1 MFKRIF
7 TLMRQD
13 WTNSLRD
20 NIIVYMIF
28 GPILLAI
35 GARFFLGS
43 LDQAQ
48 FTFAIQ
54 SDLGPAVIERMDRV
68 GAVEVLPSAEAVQ
81 ERVLRNDDVP
91 GLVMGTDGQAVIVF
105 EGNEGENPE
114 ALRGVIEQAL
124 FAEPVSDYTV
134 VQPETA
140 RSVISEL
147 FVIVFVMIG
156 TLLGALVMAFSLIE
170 DKESRA
176 VQALGVTP
184 LSMLEMT
191 LSRGLFAILLSLF
204 ITTITTF
211 VLVRSEFN
219 YGMALAAFLFSMGLP
234 ILTGYVIGGLADNQ
248 LKAIALLKFYMLIY
262 LTLPIVSVFVPRSF
276 HPFFYILPN
285 YWMWQTFEKVFLGD
299 LGGPNF
305 WVSGMITLMS
315 SLVLVVLMLP
325 MLRRQ
330 LKLR

>member
-7 TLMRQD
+7 TLMHQD

-48 FTFAIQ
+48 FTFAVQ
-54 SDLGPAVIERMDRV
+54 ADLGPAVIERLDRV
-68 GAVEVLPSAEAVQ
+68 GAVQVFDSAAAVQ

-91 GLVMGTDGQAVIVF
+91 GLIAGADGRAVLVF
-105 EGNEGENPE
+105 EGNEGENPQV
-114 ALRGVIEQAL
+114 LRGVIEQAL
-124 FAEPVSDYTV
+124 AIEPVATYTV
-134 VQPETA
+134 IQPETS
-140 RSVISEL
+140 RSVLSEL
-147 FVIVFVMIG
+147 FTIVFVMIG

-176 VQALGVTP
+176 VRALGVTP

-191 LSRGLFAILLSLF
+191 LSRGLFAILISLF
-204 ITTITTF
+204 ITVATTF
-211 VLVRSEFN
+211 IVAGTGFN
-219 YGMALAAFLFSMGLP
+219 YGMALIAFLFSIGLP
-234 ILTGYVIGGLADNQ
+234 ILTGYLIGGLADSQ
-248 LKAIALLKFYMLIY
+248 LKAIAVLKFYMLIY
-262 LTLPIVSVFVPRSF
+262 LSVPIVSVFVPRNLHS
-276 HPFFYILPN
+276 FFYILPN

-305 WVSGMITLMS
+305 WMSGLLTLAS
-315 SLVLVVLMLP
+315 SLALVVILLP
-325 MLRRQ
+325 VLRRQ

>member
-54 SDLGPAVIERMDRV
+54 SDLGPAVIERLDRV

-124 FAEPVSDYTV
+124 FAEPVADYTV

-156 TLLGALVMAFSLIE
+156 TLLGALVMAFQL
-170 DKESRA
+170 D
-176 VQALGVTP
+176 
-184 LSMLEMT
+184 
-191 LSRGLFAILLSLF
+191 RG
-204 ITTITTF
+204 
-211 VLVRSEFN
+211 
-219 YGMALAAFLFSMGLP
+219 
-234 ILTGYVIGGLADNQ
+234 
-248 LKAIALLKFYMLIY
+248 
-262 LTLPIVSVFVPRSF
+262 
-276 HPFFYILPN
+276 
-285 YWMWQTFEKVFLGD
+285 
-299 LGGPNF
+299 
-305 WVSGMITLMS
+305 
-315 SLVLVVLMLP
+315 
-325 MLRRQ
+325 
-330 LKLR
+330 

>member
-1 MFKRIF
+1 MFKRII

-20 NIIVYMIF
+20 NIMVYMIF

-48 FTFAIQ
+48 FTFAVQ
-54 SDLGPAVIERMDRV
+54 ADLGPAVIERLDQV
-68 GAVEVLPSAEAVQ
+68 GTVHVLPSAEAVR

-91 GLVMGTDGQAVIVF
+91 GLVKGSEGQMLVVF
-105 EGNEGENPE
+105 EGNEGENPQ
-114 ALRGVIEQAL
+114 ALLGVIEQAL
-124 FAEPVSDYTV
+124 FAEPVAAYTV
-134 VQPETA
+134 LQPDTP
-140 RSVISEL
+140 RSMLSEL
-147 FVIVFVMIG
+147 FTIVFVMIG
-156 TLLGALVMAFSLIE
+156 TLLGALVMAFNLIE
-170 DKESRA
+170 DKETRA
-176 VQALGVTP
+176 VRALGVTP

-191 LSRGLFAILLSLF
+191 LSRGLFAILISLL
-204 ITTITTF
+204 ITTVTTF
-211 VLVRSEFN
+211 VLAGAGFN
-219 YGMALAAFLFSMGLP
+219 YGLAMVAFLCSMGLP

-262 LTLPIVSVFVPRSF
+262 LTLPIVSFFVPRNW

-305 WVSGMITLMS
+305 WMSGLITLAS
-315 SLVLVVLMLP
+315 SLALVVILLP
-325 MLRRQ
+325 VLRRQ

>member
-20 NIIVYMIF
+20 NIMVYMIF

-48 FTFAIQ
+48 FTFAVQ
-54 SDLGPAVIERMDRV
+54 ADLGPAVIERLDHV
-68 GAVEVLPSAEAVQ
+68 GTVHVLPSAEAVR

-91 GLVMGTDGQAVIVF
+91 GLVIGSEGQMLVVF
-105 EGNEGENPE
+105 EGNEGENPQ
-114 ALRGVIEQAL
+114 ALLGVIEQAL
-124 FAEPVSDYTV
+124 LAEPVAAYTV
-134 VQPETA
+134 LQPDTP
-140 RSVISEL
+140 RSMLSEL
-147 FVIVFVMIG
+147 FTIVFVMIG
-156 TLLGALVMAFSLIE
+156 TLLGALVMAFNLIE
-170 DKESRA
+170 DKETRA
-176 VQALGVTP
+176 VRALGVTP

-191 LSRGLFAILLSLF
+191 LSRGLFAILISLL
-204 ITTITTF
+204 ITTVTTF
-211 VLVRSEFN
+211 VLAGTSFN
-219 YGMALAAFLFSMGLP
+219 YGLAMVAFLFSMGLP

-262 LTLPIVSVFVPRSF
+262 LTLPIVSVFVPRSW

-285 YWMWQTFEKVFLGD
+285 YWMWQTFEKVFIGD

-305 WVSGMITLMS
+305 WMSGLITLAS
-315 SLVLVVLMLP
+315 SLALVVLLLP
-325 MLRRQ
+325 VLRKQ